1 MLIMCYI
8 RQIPPRVLGYITLS
22 LTKDVSQ
29 RNDIIDAWDKRREWR
44 GFLSLREVLRV
55 TQQVMFARLDWP
67 CLWLARCR
75 AVRWQQT
82 LGACKACAQGVHSVL
97 EHRHRPLVLLLRD
110 VGQAVASRLFSSL
123 CVSGAVYYGKDIS
136 GHRHHQHDGCET
148 CRYDSPCSHCRLLSW

>member
-1 MLIMCYI
+1 MCYK
-8 RQIPPRVLGYITLS
+8 RYIPPCVLGRITLS

-29 RNDIIDAWDKRREWR
+29 RNDIVCARDKRREWC

-55 TQQVMFARLDWP
+55 IQQVMFTRLHRS
-67 CLWLARCR
+67 CLRLARCWT
-75 AVRWQQT
+75 VRWQQT

-110 VGQAVASRLFSSL
+110 VGQVVASRLFSSL

-148 CRYDSPCSHCRLLSW
+148 CRYDSPCSHCRLLS